1 MTQPP
6 RWLLNENFPQP
17 ATRRLRE
24 AGWDVAAISDDQP
37 SVDNETVLNRARRED
52 RALVTFDRDYGE
64 LVFKRKLP
72 APRIILLLRVTH
84 YQPTDPAEWLIELQ
98 AAQQFVDGYFHIF
111 DGRSMRR
118 RPLLETPHSGST

>member
-37 SVDNETVLNRARRED
+37 SVVIAHAGKIAR
-52 RALVTFDRDYGE
+52 
-64 LVFKRKLP
+64 
-72 APRIILLLRVTH
+72 
-84 YQPTDPAEWLIELQ
+84 W
-98 AAQQFVDGYFHIF
+98 
-111 DGRSMRR
+111 
-118 RPLLETPHSGST
+118 